1 MIILAIILTIPVL
14 FLFFL
19 MIIDKHSDN
28 KWFCNFWGWHHPE
41 KSGYITFDGCS
52 MKSKCRRCKKEILRD
67 GNGDWF

>member
-1 MIILAIILTIPVL
+1 
-14 FLFFL
+14 